1 MNEKEAIKI
10 IAICQNAYNM
20 EFSKGKFEM
29 WKNFLIENGEYE
41 RSLKK
46 ANERILSGNQYQP
59 VLAEVVSQEIKATEV
74 QPLNIKERKAPT
86 QAEIDEHKRMQEKIE
101 KEVEEK
107 GIGLNDL

>member
-10 IAICQNAYNM
+10 IALCQNAYNM
-20 EFSKGKFEM
+20 EFSKGKIEM
-29 WKNFLIENGEYE
+29 WKNFLMENGEYE

-46 ANERILSGNQYQP
+46 TKERILSGNQYQP

-74 QPLNIKERKAPT
+74 KPLKIKERKEPT
-86 QAEIDEHKRMQEKIE
+86 QAEIDEHKRMQAKIE
-101 KEVEEK
+101 KEIEEK